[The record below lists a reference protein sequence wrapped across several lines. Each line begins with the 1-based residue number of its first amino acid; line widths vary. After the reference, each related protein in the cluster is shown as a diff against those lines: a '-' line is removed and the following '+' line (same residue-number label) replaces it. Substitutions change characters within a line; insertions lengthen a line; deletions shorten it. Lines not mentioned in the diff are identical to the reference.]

1 MARIELRNCTV
12 YIKDGLGANP
22 VAYPC
27 TAVGNKTAVPAAV
40 AENDLGCL
48 VTSVSIPPAVGGL
61 TQKIPVGARFQIDG
75 ETDTDAIHIVA
86 TRTQGGAGVNA
97 KQTIT
102 TAATGGTFDLTF
114 GGNTAADLAA
124 AITTGDLKT
133 ALVGLDDGYTTDD
146 FDVTGDAGAWV
157 VEFKGA
163 LGKMPQALMVVDGTS
178 LTPTNDIAITT
189 TQGGVLQNTS
199 DVTTAIT
206 FTPKLGPGSYSTNA
220 IITFLPQQIE
230 VKIGDGDIKYSEA
243 DAYTYDKDRGEL
255 DTVRKGDD
263 TPMDVSMNFTF
274 EHVKTGTSEA
284 ITPID
289 AIKGI
294 NGAAEWITSSADAC
308 EPYAVDVEVDYVPPC
323 ATVGSE
329 TYLFPDFRSE
339 KRDYDIKGATIAVSG
354 KCNAIEPE
362 ITRA

>member
-22 VAYPC
+22 VEYPC
-27 TAVGNKTAVPAAV
+27 TAQGNKTAVPAAV
-40 AENDLGCL
+40 VENDVACL

-61 TQKIPVGARFQIDG
+61 TQKIPIGARFQIAG
-75 ETDTDAIHIVA
+75 ETDAEAVHIVA

-102 TAATGGTFDLTF
+102 TAAEGGTFTLTF
-114 GGNTAADLAA
+114 GGKTTSALAFGITAAN
-124 AITTGDLKT
+124 LKI
-133 ALVGLDDGYTTDD
+133 ALVALDDGYTTDD
-146 FDVTGDAGAWV
+146 FTVTHDGSPWV

-163 LGKMPQALMVVDGTS
+163 LGLMPQPLMVVDGAS
-178 LTPTNDIAITT
+178 LTPTTVITIAT
-189 TQGGVLQNTS
+189 TQGGVLANTT

-206 FTPKLGPGSYSTNA
+206 FTPKLGPGSYSTFA
-220 IITFLPQQIE
+220 VITFLPQQIE

-263 TPMDVSMNFTF
+263 TPMDVNMNFTY

-294 NGAAEWITSSADAC
+294 GGAAEWITSSADAC
-308 EPYAVDVEVDYVPPC
+308 EPYAVDVEVVYAPPC

-329 TYLFPDFRSE
+329 TTLFPDFRSE
-339 KRDYDIKGATIAVSG
+339 KRDFDIKTAMIAVTG
-354 KCNAIEPE
+354 KCNATEPE
-362 ITRA
+362 ITRT

>member
-40 AENDLGCL
+40 AENDPGCL

-114 GGNTAADLAA
+114 GGNTAEDLAA
-124 AITTGDLKT
+124 DITAANLKI
-133 ALVGLDDGYTTDD
+133 ALVALDDGYTEDD
-146 FDVTGDAGAWV
+146 FTVTHDGSPWV

-163 LGKMPQALMVVDGTS
+163 LGLQPQPLMVVDGAS
-178 LTPTNDIAITT
+178 LTPTTTITIAT
-189 TQGGVLQNTS
+189 TQGGVLANTS

-206 FTPKLGPGSYSTNA
+206 FNPKLGPGSYSTNA
-220 IITFLPQQIE
+220 VDHLPAA
-230 VKIGDGDIKYSEA
+230 A
-243 DAYTYDKDRGEL
+243 DRGKDR
-255 DTVRKGDD
+255 
-263 TPMDVSMNFTF
+263 
-274 EHVKTGTSEA
+274 
-284 ITPID
+284 
-289 AIKGI
+289 
-294 NGAAEWITSSADAC
+294 
-308 EPYAVDVEVDYVPPC
+308 
-323 ATVGSE
+323 
-329 TYLFPDFRSE
+329 
-339 KRDYDIKGATIAVSG
+339 
-354 KCNAIEPE
+354 
-362 ITRA
+362 